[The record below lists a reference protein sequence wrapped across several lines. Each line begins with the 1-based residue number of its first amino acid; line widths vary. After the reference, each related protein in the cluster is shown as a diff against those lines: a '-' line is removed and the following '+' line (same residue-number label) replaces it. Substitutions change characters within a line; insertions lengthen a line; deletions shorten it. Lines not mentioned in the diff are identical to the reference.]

1 MWTRK
6 LLKDNAK
13 QILRRSYAVA
23 LAICALAGAIGAG
36 LPNRQNP
43 LSILVNLQQLL
54 PNNTTIDINT
64 SSGGLLDYLSIL
76 PSSGASSPMTRVYG
90 YAYSMGIALVT
101 IFVFVA
107 IAAAVFSIFIG
118 MPLHV
123 GKNRAFLENRVGV
136 PGFSGLL
143 FPFKNN
149 YLRIVGGMFTT
160 RLFTVLPFLIA
171 YFVFFVGVAI
181 GASSYTIDIE
191 PLFIVLVMIMI
202 VAGIISLVLE
212 YRWRLVPWLLA
223 ENPSLTGTEARRI
236 SAAVT
241 RGEKWNIFVL
251 DLSFLGWAILAL
263 IPLGWGFLLLNPY
276 IEATNAELYT
286 ALRAKALAQN
296 ICTAE
301 QLPGVPPARP
311 WPQQPQEM

>member
-43 LSILVNLQQLL
+43 YFIRINLQRLL
-54 PNNTTIDINT
+54 SNNAANNLDP
-64 SSGGLLDYLSIL
+64 SSGGFLDYLTML
-76 PSSGASSPMTRVYG
+76 PSAGSHPQLSRIYAF
-90 YAYSMGIALVT
+90 AYSMGIALVVAGF
-101 IFVFVA
+101 FVMV
-107 IAAAVFSIFIG
+107 AAVVFSTFIG
-118 MPLHV
+118 MPLTV

-149 YLRIVGGMFTT
+149 YLRIVGSMFTT
-160 RLFTVLPFLIA
+160 KLLTALPILIA
-171 YFVFFVGVAI
+171 WIAAFGGMLFAEFD
-181 GASSYTIDIE
+181 SSNYIA
-191 PLFIVLVMIMI
+191 LMSAAMGIML
-202 VAGIISLVLE
+202 VAGIIALVLE

-223 ENPSLTGTEARRI
+223 ENPSLTGAEARRI

-241 RGEKWNIFVL
+241 HGEKWNIFVL
-251 DLSFLGWAILAL
+251 DLSFLGWSILAL

-286 ALRAKALAQN
+286 ALRAKALAQGL
-296 ICTAE
+296 CPAE

-311 WPQQPQEM
+311 WPQQPPEM

>member
-43 LSILVNLQQLL
+43 FSILINLQQLP
-54 PNNTTIDINT
+54 PNSTTIDINT
-64 SSGGLLDYLSIL
+64 SSGGFLNYLSIL
-76 PSSGASSPMTRVYG
+76 PSSGSSSPMTRVYG
-90 YAYSMGIALVT
+90 LAYSMGIALVV
-101 IFVFVA
+101 IFVFAV
-107 IAAAVFSIFIG
+107 IAAVVFSAFVG
-118 MPLHV
+118 MPLAV

-160 RLFTVLPFLIA
+160 KLFTTLPMVIA
-171 YFVFFVGVAI
+171 YVVLFAAVGI
-181 GASSYTIDIE
+181 GALSYTIDIE
-191 PLFIVLVMIMI
+191 LLFIVLMAVML
-202 VAGIISLVLE
+202 VGLVISIVLE

-241 RGEKWNIFVL
+241 HGEKWNIFVL

-296 ICTAE
+296 ICTAQ
-301 QLPGVPPARP
+301 QLPGVPPAGP

>member
-36 LPNRQNP
+36 LPNRNNP
-43 LSILVNLQQLL
+43 FSILANVEQLL
-54 PNNTTIDINT
+54 PNNTSIDINT
-64 SSGGLLDYLSIL
+64 SSSSYLDYSSMLPDSQLS
-76 PSSGASSPMTRVYG
+76 SVYG
-90 YAYSMGIALVT
+90 LAYSMGIALVV
-101 IFVFVA
+101 IFIFIVIAAVVFSVFV
-107 IAAAVFSIFIG
+107 G
-118 MPLHV
+118 MPLAV

-160 RLFTVLPFLIA
+160 KLFTLLPIVIAYSIFLAGTVMGILSYAVSFDLLFIGLMLILIA
-171 YFVFFVGVAI
+171 GLAVSV
-181 GASSYTIDIE
+181 
-191 PLFIVLVMIMI
+191 
-202 VAGIISLVLE
+202 VLE
-212 YRWRLVPWLLA
+212 YRWRLVPWLMA

-236 SAAVT
+236 STAVT
-241 RGEKWNIFVL
+241 HGEKWNIFVL
-251 DLSFLGWAILAL
+251 DLSFLGWCVLAAI
-263 IPLGWGFLLLNPY
+263 PFGWGFLLLNPY

-286 ALRAKALAQN
+286 ALRAKALAEN
-296 ICTAE
+296 ICTIE
-301 QLPGVPPARP
+301 QLPGVQSARP
-311 WPQQPQEM
+311 WPQPPQEM

>member
-43 LSILVNLQQLL
+43 FSILINLQQLL

-64 SSGGLLDYLSIL
+64 SSGGFLNYLSIL
-76 PSSGASSPMTRVYG
+76 PSSGSSSPMTRVYG
-90 YAYSMGIALVT
+90 LAYSMGIALVV
-101 IFVFVA
+101 IFVFAV
-107 IAAAVFSIFIG
+107 IAAVVFSAFVG
-118 MPLHV
+118 MPLAV

-160 RLFTVLPFLIA
+160 KLFTTLPMVIA
-171 YFVFFVGVAI
+171 YVVLFAAVGI
-181 GASSYTIDIE
+181 GALSYTIDIE
-191 PLFIVLVMIMI
+191 LLFIVLMAVML
-202 VAGIISLVLE
+202 VGLVISIVLE

-241 RGEKWNIFVL
+241 HGEKWNIFVL

-296 ICTAE
+296 ICTAQ

>member
-43 LSILVNLQQLL
+43 FAVLFSLQQLQPHNPVL
-54 PNNTTIDINT
+54 DFNV
-64 SSGGLLDYLSIL
+64 SSGSLLDYLSIL
-76 PSSGASSPMTRVYG
+76 PPAGSSSPVPRVYS
-90 YAYSMGIALVT
+90 YAYSMGITLAAIV
-101 IFVFVA
+101 IF
-107 IAAAVFSIFIG
+107 AAVAAVVFSAFIS
-118 MPLHV
+118 MPLQV

-143 FPFKNN
+143 FSFKAN

-160 RLFTVLPFLIA
+160 KLFTELPLLVAGIVWFAAVGIGGLGLLMEMELLFTVWMA
-171 YFVFFVGVAI
+171 V
-181 GASSYTIDIE
+181 
-191 PLFIVLVMIMI
+191 VL
-202 VAGIISLVLE
+202 AGLAVSLVLE

-223 ENPSLTGTEARRI
+223 ENPSLTGAEARRI

-251 DLSFLGWAILAL
+251 DLSFLGWAVLAL

-286 ALRAKALAQN
+286 ALRAKALAQD
-296 ICTAE
+296 ICTAQ
-301 QLPGVPPARP
+301 QLPGVPAARP
-311 WPQQPQEM
+311 WPAQPPAM